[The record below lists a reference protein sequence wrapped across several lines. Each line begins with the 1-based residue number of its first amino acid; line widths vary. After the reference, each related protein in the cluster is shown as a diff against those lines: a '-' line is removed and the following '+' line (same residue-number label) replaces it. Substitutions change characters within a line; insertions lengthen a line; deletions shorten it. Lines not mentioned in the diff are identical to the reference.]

1 MLFSEKTK
9 LNKIMPKAKFIKL
22 AELSTAVRNEF
33 NNNVDRLRLANILRQ
48 DTINI
53 PKGKT
58 VVEINVF
65 EFQLKEKIVSDNL
78 IKEID
83 STIPNHIIFLFIC
96 NNMAQIAISYKE
108 KLTTSNR
115 NKVIKIYK
123 TDWINIESLS
133 LDVNGLDLDAVYNNF
148 ITQIS
153 AGKIE
158 TNEETN
164 IKTAVEKSVEIE
176 KLQRKIEQLKNK
188 IKREPQFNK
197 QLEMKK
203 DLKILENNLE
213 CLYGKDEI
221 RN

>member
-9 LNKIMPKAKFIKL
+9 LNKIMPKAKFVKL
-22 AELSTAVRNEF
+22 AELSTAVKNEF

-48 DTINI
+48 DTTNI

-65 EFQLKEKIVSDNL
+65 EFQLKEKNVSDNL

-83 STIPNHIIFLFIC
+83 SAIPNHIIFLFVC
-96 NNMAQIAISYKE
+96 NDMAQIAISYKE
-108 KLTTSNR
+108 KLTSSNR

-123 TDWINIESLS
+123 TDWVNIESLS

-164 IKTAVEKSVEIE
+164 IKTAVEKSIEIE

-213 CLYGKDEI
+213 AYKCV
-221 RN
+221 

>member
-65 EFQLKEKIVSDNL
+65 EFQIKEKTVSDNL

-83 STIPNHIIFLFIC
+83 SAIPNHIIFLFVC
-96 NNMAQIAISYKE
+96 NNMAQIVISYKE
-108 KLTTSNR
+108 KLTTSNK
-115 NKVIKIYK
+115 NKVIKTYRSEW
-123 TDWINIESLS
+123 TNIDKLS

-158 TNEETN
+158 TNEEIS
-164 IKTAVEKSVEIE
+164 IKDAVEKSVEIE

-221 RN
+221 

>member
-48 DTINI
+48 DTTNI

-65 EFQLKEKIVSDNL
+65 EFQLKEKNVSDNL

-83 STIPNHIIFLFIC
+83 SAIPNHIIFLFVC
-96 NNMAQIAISYKE
+96 NDMAQIAISYKE
-108 KLTTSNR
+108 KLTSSNR

-123 TDWINIESLS
+123 TDWVNIESLS

-158 TNEETN
+158 TNEEIS
-164 IKTAVEKSVEIE
+164 IKDAVEKSVEKE

-221 RN
+221 

>member
-9 LNKIMPKAKFIKL
+9 LNKIMPKAKFVKL
-22 AELSTAVRNEF
+22 AELSTTVRNEF

-65 EFQLKEKIVSDNL
+65 EFQLKEKNVSDNL

-83 STIPNHIIFLFIC
+83 SAIPNHIVFLFVC
-96 NNMAQIAISYKE
+96 NDMAQIAISYKE

-115 NKVIKIYK
+115 NKVIRIYK

-133 LDVNGLDLDAVYNNF
+133 LDVNGLDLDAVYKNF

-158 TNEETN
+158 TNEEIS

-197 QLEMKK
+197 QLELKK

-221 RN
+221 

>member
-9 LNKIMPKAKFIKL
+9 LNKIMPKAKFVKL

-83 STIPNHIIFLFIC
+83 SAIPNHIIFLFVC
-96 NNMAQIAISYKE
+96 NDMAQIAISYKE
-108 KLTTSNR
+108 KLTTSNK
-115 NKVIKIYK
+115 NKVIKTYRSEW
-123 TDWINIESLS
+123 TNIESLS

-158 TNEETN
+158 TNEEIS
-164 IKTAVEKSVEIE
+164 IKTGVEKSVEIE

-221 RN
+221 

>member
-22 AELSTAVRNEF
+22 AELSTDVRNEF

-65 EFQLKEKIVSDNL
+65 EFQIKEKTVSDNL

-83 STIPNHIIFLFIC
+83 SAIPNHIIFLFVC
-96 NNMAQIAISYKE
+96 NNMAQIVISYKE
-108 KLTTSNR
+108 KLTTSNK
-115 NKVIKIYK
+115 NKVIKTYRSEW
-123 TDWINIESLS
+123 TNIDKLS

-158 TNEETN
+158 TNITWF
-164 IKTAVEKSVEIE
+164 IG
-176 KLQRKIEQLKNK
+176 LMQLKHITK
-188 IKREPQFNK
+188 
-197 QLEMKK
+197 
-203 DLKILENNLE
+203 NL
-213 CLYGKDEI
+213 
-221 RN
+221 

>member
-9 LNKIMPKAKFIKL
+9 LNKIMPKAKFTKL

-48 DTINI
+48 DTTNI

-65 EFQLKEKIVSDNL
+65 EFQLKEKNVSDNL

-83 STIPNHIIFLFIC
+83 SAIPNHIIFLFVC

-108 KLTTSNR
+108 KLTTSNK

-123 TDWINIESLS
+123 TDWVNVESLS

-153 AGKIE
+153 GGKIE
-158 TNEETN
+158 TNEEIS
-164 IKTAVEKSVEIE
+164 IKDAVEKSVENE

-188 IKREPQFNK
+188 IKKETQFNK
-197 QLEMKK
+197 QQEMKK
-203 DLKILENNLE
+203 DLKILMKQI
-213 CLYGKDEI
+213 GV
-221 RN
+221 

>member
-9 LNKIMPKAKFIKL
+9 LNKIMPKAKFVKL
-22 AELSTAVRNEF
+22 AELSTTVRNEF

-48 DTINI
+48 DTTNI

-65 EFQLKEKIVSDNL
+65 EFQLKEKNVSDNL

-83 STIPNHIIFLFIC
+83 SAIPNHIIFLFVC
-96 NNMAQIAISYKE
+96 NDMAQIAISYKE
-108 KLTTSNR
+108 KLTTTNR

-123 TDWINIESLS
+123 TDWVNIESLS

-158 TNEETN
+158 TNEEIS
-164 IKTAVEKSVEIE
+164 IKDAVEKSVEIE

-197 QLEMKK
+197 QLELKK

-221 RN
+221 

>member
-1 MLFSEKTK
+1 METCV
-9 LNKIMPKAKFIKL
+9 NKR
-22 AELSTAVRNEF
+22 V
-33 NNNVDRLRLANILRQ
+33 
-48 DTINI
+48 TIGA
-53 PKGKT
+53 PGKDAMR
-58 VVEINVF
+58 E
-65 EFQLKEKIVSDNL
+65 
-78 IKEID
+78 
-83 STIPNHIIFLFIC
+83 
-96 NNMAQIAISYKE
+96 
-108 KLTTSNR
+108 
-115 NKVIKIYK
+115 VIKIYK
-123 TDWINIESLS
+123 TAWVNIESLS

-213 CLYGKDEI
+213 AYKCV
-221 RN
+221 

>member
-9 LNKIMPKAKFIKL
+9 LNKIMPKAKFVKL
-22 AELSTAVRNEF
+22 AELSTTVRNEF

-48 DTINI
+48 DTTNI

-83 STIPNHIIFLFIC
+83 SAIPNHIIFLFVC
-96 NNMAQIAISYKE
+96 NDMAQIAISYKE
-108 KLTTSNR
+108 KLTTSIR

-123 TDWINIESLS
+123 TDWVNIESLS

-158 TNEETN
+158 INEETS

-213 CLYGKDEI
+213 DYKCV
-221 RN
+221 

>member
-9 LNKIMPKAKFIKL
+9 LNRIMPKAKFIKL
-22 AELSTAVRNEF
+22 AELSTTVRNEF

-48 DTINI
+48 DTTNI

-65 EFQLKEKIVSDNL
+65 EFQLKEKNVSDNL

-83 STIPNHIIFLFIC
+83 SVIPNHIVFLFVC
-96 NNMAQIAISYKE
+96 NDMAQIAISYKE
-108 KLTTSNR
+108 KLATSNR
-115 NKVIKIYK
+115 NKVVKIYRSEW
-123 TDWINIESLS
+123 TSIEALS

-158 TNEETN
+158 INEETS

-197 QLEMKK
+197 QLELKK

-221 RN
+221 

>member
-65 EFQLKEKIVSDNL
+65 EFQIKEKIVSDNL

-83 STIPNHIIFLFIC
+83 SAIPNHIIFLFVC
-96 NNMAQIAISYKE
+96 NDMAQIAISYKE

-158 TNEETN
+158 TNEEIS
-164 IKTAVEKSVEIE
+164 IKDAVEKSVEIE

-203 DLKILENNLE
+203 DLKNLENNLE

-221 RN
+221 

>member
-9 LNKIMPKAKFIKL
+9 LNKIMPKAKFVKL
-22 AELSTAVRNEF
+22 AEFSTAVRNEF
-33 NNNVDRLRLANILRQ
+33 NNSVDRLRLANILRQ

-83 STIPNHIIFLFIC
+83 SAIPNHIVFLFVC
-96 NNMAQIAISYKE
+96 NEMAQIAISYKE

-123 TDWINIESLS
+123 TDWVNIESLS

-221 RN
+221 

>member
-48 DTINI
+48 DTTNI

-83 STIPNHIIFLFIC
+83 SAIPNHIIFLFVC
-96 NNMAQIAISYKE
+96 NDMAQIAISYKE
-108 KLTTSNR
+108 KLTTSIR

-123 TDWINIESLS
+123 TDWVNIESLS

-158 TNEETN
+158 INEETS

-213 CLYGKDEI
+213 DYKCV
-221 RN
+221 

>member
-9 LNKIMPKAKFIKL
+9 LNKIMPKAKFVKL

-33 NNNVDRLRLANILRQ
+33 NNNVERLRLANILRQ
-48 DTINI
+48 DTTNI

-65 EFQLKEKIVSDNL
+65 EFQLKEKTVSDNL

-83 STIPNHIIFLFIC
+83 SAIPNHIIFLFVC
-96 NNMAQIAISYKE
+96 NDMAQIAISYKE
-108 KLTTSNR
+108 KLATSNR
-115 NKVIKIYK
+115 NKVVKIYRSEW
-123 TDWINIESLS
+123 TSIEALS

-158 TNEETN
+158 TNEETS

-197 QLEMKK
+197 QLELKK

-221 RN
+221 

>member
-9 LNKIMPKAKFIKL
+9 LNKIMPKAKFVKL
-22 AELSTAVRNEF
+22 AELSTTVRNEF

-48 DTINI
+48 DTTNI

-83 STIPNHIIFLFIC
+83 SAIPNHIIFLFVC
-96 NNMAQIAISYKE
+96 NDVAQIAISYKE
-108 KLTTSNR
+108 NLTNSKR

-123 TDWINIESLS
+123 TDWVNIESLS

-158 TNEETN
+158 TNEEIS
-164 IKTAVEKSVEIE
+164 IKDAVEKSVEKE

-188 IKREPQFNK
+188 INKEPQFNK
-197 QLEMKK
+197 QLELKK

-221 RN
+221 

>member
-22 AELSTAVRNEF
+22 AELSTDVRNEF

-83 STIPNHIIFLFIC
+83 SAIPNHIVFLFVC
-96 NNMAQIAISYKE
+96 NDMAQIAISYKE

-123 TDWINIESLS
+123 TDWVNIESLS

-158 TNEETN
+158 TNEETS
-164 IKTAVEKSVEIE
+164 IKDAVEKSVEKE

-203 DLKILENNLE
+203 DLKNLENNLE

-221 RN
+221 

>member
-9 LNKIMPKAKFIKL
+9 LNKIMPKAKFVKL
-22 AELSTAVRNEF
+22 AKLSTAVRNEF

-58 VVEINVF
+58 VVEINVL

-83 STIPNHIIFLFIC
+83 SAIPNHIIFLFVC
-96 NNMAQIAISYKE
+96 NDMAQIAISYKE
-108 KLTTSNR
+108 KLTTSNK
-115 NKVIKIYK
+115 NKVIKTYRSEW
-123 TDWINIESLS
+123 TNIDKLS

-158 TNEETN
+158 TNEEIS
-164 IKTAVEKSVEIE
+164 IKDAVEKSVEIE

-197 QLEMKK
+197 QLELKK

-221 RN
+221 

>member
-1 MLFSEKTK
+1 MLFSEKTQ
-9 LNKIMPKAKFIKL
+9 LNRIMPKAKFVKL
-22 AELSTAVRNEF
+22 AELSTTVRNEF
-33 NNNVDRLRLANILRQ
+33 NNNVERLRLANILRQ
-48 DTINI
+48 DTTNI

-65 EFQLKEKIVSDNL
+65 EFQLKEKTVSDNL

-83 STIPNHIIFLFIC
+83 SAIPNHIIFLFVC
-96 NNMAQIAISYKE
+96 NDVAQIAISYKE
-108 KLTTSNR
+108 RLATSSR
-115 NKVIKIYK
+115 NKVIKTYRSEWNNF
-123 TDWINIESLS
+123 DSLN
-133 LDVNGLDLDAVYNNF
+133 LELNGLDLDAVYNNF

-158 TNEETN
+158 TNEEIS
-164 IKTAVEKSVEIE
+164 IKDAVEKSVEIE
-176 KLQRKIEQLKNK
+176 NLQRKIEQLKNK

-221 RN
+221 

>member
-65 EFQLKEKIVSDNL
+65 EFQIKEKTVSDNL

-83 STIPNHIIFLFIC
+83 SAIPNHIIFLFVC
-96 NNMAQIAISYKE
+96 NNMAQIVISYKE
-108 KLTTSNR
+108 KLTTSNK
-115 NKVIKIYK
+115 NKVIKTYRSEW
-123 TDWINIESLS
+123 TNIDKLS

-158 TNEETN
+158 TNEEIS
-164 IKTAVEKSVEIE
+164 IKDAVEKSVEIE

-197 QLEMKK
+197 QLELKK

-221 RN
+221 